1 MILIHLTRH
10 QRRLLRERHPGCRND
25 YITKALRFII
35 NSPLAS
41 RIRNDALQL
50 GGELMTNLNV
60 KNI

>member
-1 MILIHLTRH
+1 MTLIHLTRH